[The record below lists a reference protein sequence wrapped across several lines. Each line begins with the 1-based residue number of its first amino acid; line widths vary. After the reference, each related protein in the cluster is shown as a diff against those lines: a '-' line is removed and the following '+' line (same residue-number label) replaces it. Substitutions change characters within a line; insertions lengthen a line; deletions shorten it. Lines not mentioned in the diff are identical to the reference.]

1 MISEGTLAL
10 LSACKFLLKGRELSR
25 ARDQV
30 RMTIGCLKALG
41 DTWPRTARNLQEIQR
56 IAQCALGLKED
67 TPIPTVSDPPSL
79 SNPSS
84 SERQTTQESDIS
96 SSTGDV
102 TDMFNSLDGPCS
114 WYSLGDIDAEMP
126 WWMDQ

>member
-10 LSACKFLLKGRELSR
+10 LSACKFLLKGGELSR

-41 DTWPRTARNLQEIQR
+41 GIWPRTARNLQEIQR

-67 TPIPTVSDPPSL
+67 TPIPTASDPPSL
-79 SNPSS
+79 SDPSS

-96 SSTGDV
+96 SSIGDV
-102 TDMFNSLDGPCS
+102 TDMINSLDGPCS
-114 WYSLGDIDAEMP
+114 WYSLGDIDPEMP
-126 WWMDQ
+126 WWIDQ